1 MIMMIIIDAS
11 VSNDPSSGD
20 DDALWRVSPPNLSRR
35 SRFGIFGGSLSRF
48 SDLTSRR
55 EYIWLGGANNVWYG
69 QAVQAGIVVP
79 KVVKSYVNTVS
90 RILAFDSCGLLLE
103 GL

>member
-1 MIMMIIIDAS
+1 MDLLTHGDNNIIMNLWMENGILNLYRYESHSRLRITKICPMIMMIIIDAS

-55 EYIWLGGANNVWYG
+55 EYI
-69 QAVQAGIVVP
+69 
-79 KVVKSYVNTVS
+79 
-90 RILAFDSCGLLLE
+90 
-103 GL
+103 

>member
-1 MIMMIIIDAS
+1 
-11 VSNDPSSGD
+11 
-20 DDALWRVSPPNLSRR
+20 
-35 SRFGIFGGSLSRF
+35 
-48 SDLTSRR
+48 
-55 EYIWLGGANNVWYG
+55 VWYG